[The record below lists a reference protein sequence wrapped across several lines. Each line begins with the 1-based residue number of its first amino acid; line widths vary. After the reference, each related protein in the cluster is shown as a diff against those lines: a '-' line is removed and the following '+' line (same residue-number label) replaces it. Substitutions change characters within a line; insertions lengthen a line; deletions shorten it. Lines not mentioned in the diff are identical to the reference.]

1 MTTDTRA
8 IIGTIV
14 AVGVSLGGLLSVQF
28 SSVNARL
35 DDVHARID
43 DLRTELTGRI
53 DDLHT
58 ELTGRI
64 DAVEGNLAGVG
75 NDLRRFDDRLR
86 AVEIALGQVDQ
97 RLETL
102 EGLHLPA
109 GDGAR

>member
-43 DLRTELTGRI
+43 DLCTELTGRI

-75 NDLRRFDDRLR
+75 DDLRRFDDRLR
-86 AVEIALGQVDQ
+86 AVGIAFGKVDQ
-97 RLETL
+97 RLATL
-102 EGLHLPA
+102 ERLLLP
-109 GDGAR
+109 GDG